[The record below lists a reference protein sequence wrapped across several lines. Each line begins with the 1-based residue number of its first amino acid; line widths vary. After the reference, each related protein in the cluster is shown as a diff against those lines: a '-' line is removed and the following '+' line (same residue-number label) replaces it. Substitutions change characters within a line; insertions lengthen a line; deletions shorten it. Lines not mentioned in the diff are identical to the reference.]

1 MADIVD
7 SIKQNS
13 TSSSELLTLLKN
25 PMFGELQAMLVDECT
40 QLTVPYTL
48 VQNGVQCPDGTT
60 GNEDLLV
67 EEATLQAEFQQLAP
81 LGNPKVTQLEKFFN
95 TQNAEILTQ
104 RSDAVSN
111 LRMSHLSH
119 GKFEYELRCINR
131 YYDSHQ
137 RHLTWRVSASL
148 KLLKEALP
156 AEMAQLGGTTKK
168 SKSRLLNPNAI
179 SIMTTWYESH
189 IEHPY
194 PTDEEKHNM
203 AVQGGIGVT
212 QVKAWFANKRNRT
225 LNTKPKRQQFRLQQH
240 LVSICDKM
248 TVSPQD
254 AGLSHHGNY
263 DGFSHT
269 VSTPCV

>member
-7 SIKQNS
+7 SVKQNS

-25 PMFGELQAMLVDECT
+25 PMFGELQATLVNECT

-48 VQNGVQCPDGTT
+48 VQNGVHGADVAA
-60 GNEDLLV
+60 GNDDLLV
-67 EEATLQAEFQQLAP
+67 EEATLQAEFQQLSP
-81 LGNPKVTQLEKFFN
+81 LANPKVSQLEKFFN

-104 RSDAVSN
+104 RSDAAGK
-111 LRMSHLSH
+111 LHACRLSRA
-119 GKFEYELRCINR
+119 KFEYEYRCISR
-131 YYDSHQ
+131 YYDNHQ

-156 AEMAQLGGTTKK
+156 AELAQSGGSTKK

-179 SIMTTWYESH
+179 SVMSAWYDRH
-189 IEHPY
+189 VEHPY
-194 PTDEEKHNM
+194 PTDDEKRDM
-203 AVQGGIGVT
+203 SVQGGIGVT

-248 TVSPQD
+248 AV
-254 AGLSHHGNY
+254 GVGSHDGYHGNY
-263 DGFSHT
+263 DGYPT
-269 VSTPCV
+269 AVSTPCV